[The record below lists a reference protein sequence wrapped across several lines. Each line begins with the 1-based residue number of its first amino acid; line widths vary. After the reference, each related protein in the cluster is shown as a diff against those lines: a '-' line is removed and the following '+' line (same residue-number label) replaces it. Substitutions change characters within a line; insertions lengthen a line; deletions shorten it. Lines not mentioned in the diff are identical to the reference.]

1 MKKRKHSLLIIVL
14 AAAIALS
21 SAACAGEA
29 GNGAESAITVPGN
42 GKWVDS
48 SIRGTITAESEPRL
62 QDDFAAAANKEYILE
77 LAASTD
83 EDDAVGSLELMDQEI
98 KDQCKEL
105 FDDESVSGKYAV
117 ELRKYVALARD
128 YDLRNSQGVEPLR
141 PYIDAITSIS
151 SIDELIAYEKDLQ
164 KNPFGMTMLTDT
176 RSYAHNETSD
186 TPVSLLGSMPYSL
199 GDSIEYFNISNT
211 GFMNKAVT
219 DERTE
224 YLLGRLGFD
233 KKEISKIL
241 NGCYHVELTIAKND
255 MQLREGK
262 YVQQRLTREDINN
275 LTGNYPCIDILDS
288 RGASYERFQAD
299 ETMLRGINS
308 FYKEKN
314 LEDIKSYYIVH
325 LLSVT
330 ESFLDVETLK
340 KMYNRSSEL
349 TGTEGLDD
357 DVFEKDKDELV
368 LTYIDKSYMTPALS
382 QTWFEKNYDQK
393 TADEIMGIANE
404 YRDYYKELLGNTEWL
419 SAETRA
425 AAIKKVDNL
434 VVHVGKPSIDVDYT
448 DCNIKTAEDGGSF
461 LEACAE
467 SFRYRSL
474 FKQRI
479 LALGNSN
486 DIWDPYV
493 TNALESNAY
502 YEPSQNAIYV
512 LWGFVQNPLYSPD
525 MSYEQK
531 LGGIGVFIGHEIT
544 HAFDVQGSQTDY
556 EGNLVSWMNGEDN
569 SNFLERTAKVSSYY
583 SMITPFP
590 GASAVDGSKVAN
602 EEIADLGGIKGAL
615 AIAKKHEG
623 FDYDKFFRQYAKNFA
638 RQISENMEKNYLSF
652 DEHPLNYLRINV
664 GLQQFDEFIETY
676 DIKPG
681 DGMYL
686 APEYRI
692 CVW

>member
-1 MKKRKHSLLIIVL
+1 MKKCKHSLLIIVL
-14 AAAIALS
+14 TAAIALS

-29 GNGAESAITVPGN
+29 STDAESTITMPGN

-62 QDDFAAAANKEYILE
+62 QDDFAAAANKEYLLE

-83 EDDAVGSLELMDQEI
+83 EDTAAGSFELMDQEI
-98 KDQCKEL
+98 KDQCTEL
-105 FDDESVSGKYAV
+105 FDDDSFSGKYAA
-117 ELRKYVALARD
+117 ELKKYVALARD
-128 YDLRNSQGVEPLR
+128 YDLRNSQGVEPIR
-141 PYIDAITSIS
+141 PYVEAITSIS
-151 SIDELIAYEKDLQ
+151 SMDELIAYEKDLQ
-164 KNPFGMTMLTDT
+164 KNPFGMTMLTDK
-176 RSYAHNETSD
+176 RSYVHNETSD
-186 TPVSLLGSMPYSL
+186 TPVALLGSMPYSL
-199 GDSIEYFNISNT
+199 DNANEYFNISNT
-211 GFMNKAVT
+211 GLRNKAVT
-219 DERTE
+219 DDRTE
-224 YLLGRLGFD
+224 NLLGRLGFD
-233 KKEISKIL
+233 KKEINKIL
-241 NGCYHVELTIAKND
+241 KGCYHIELTIAKND
-255 MQLREGK
+255 MQLREGA
-262 YVQQRLTREDINN
+262 YVRQRYGRKEINDMA
-275 LTGNYPCIDILDS
+275 GNYPCIDILDS

-299 ETMLRGINS
+299 KTMLSGIS
-308 FYKEKN
+308 SLYKEKN
-314 LEDIKSYYIVH
+314 LEDIKGYFIVH

-330 ESFLDVETLK
+330 EQFLDTEAMK
-340 KMYNRSSEL
+340 NSFSRSSIIA
-349 TGTEGLDD
+349 GAEGLDD
-357 DVFEKDKDELV
+357 DALEKDKDEIVIALI
-368 LTYIDKSYMTPALS
+368 TNSYMTPALY
-382 QTWFEKNYDQK
+382 QTWFDKHYDQK

-404 YRDYYKELLGNTEWL
+404 YLDYYKELLDGTEWL

-425 AAIKKVDNL
+425 AAIKKVDNIA
-434 VVHVGKPSIDVDYT
+434 VHVGKPSIEVDYS
-448 DCNIKTAEDGGSF
+448 DCNIKTAEEGGSF

-474 FKQRI
+474 FKQRV
-479 LALGNSN
+479 LNLGNSN
-486 DIWDPYV
+486 DIWDPYE
-493 TNALESNAY
+493 TDALESNAY

-512 LWGFVQNPLYSPD
+512 LWGFVQDPLYSPD
-525 MSYEQK
+525 MTYEQK

-544 HAFDVQGSQTDY
+544 HAFDEQGSQTDY
-556 EGNLVSWMNGEDN
+556 EGNMVSWISGEDN
-569 SNFLERTAKVSSYY
+569 SNFLERTTKVSSYY

-590 GASAVDGSKVAN
+590 GASSVDGSKVAN

-638 RQISENMEKNYLSF
+638 RQISEKMEKNYLSF

>member
-29 GNGAESAITVPGN
+29 GNGGESTITVPGN

-83 EDDAVGSLELMDQEI
+83 EDANTGTFELMAQEMNN
-98 KDQCKEL
+98 QCMEL
-105 FDDESVSGKYAV
+105 FDDESISGKYAV

-128 YDLRNSQGVEPLR
+128 YDLRDSQGVEPLR
-141 PYIDAITSIS
+141 PYVEAITSIS

-164 KNPFGMTMLTDT
+164 KNPFGMTMLTDK

-186 TPVSLLGSMPYSL
+186 TPVALLGSMPYSL
-199 GDSIEYFNISNT
+199 GDPNEYFNISNS
-211 GFMNKAVT
+211 GFRNKAVT
-219 DERTE
+219 DDRTE

-233 KKEISKIL
+233 KKEIGKIL
-241 NGCYHVELTIAKND
+241 NGCYSVELTIAKND
-255 MQLREGK
+255 MQLKDGA
-262 YVQQRLTREDINN
+262 YVRQRFTREDIKNM
-275 LTGNYPCIDILDS
+275 TGNYPCIDILDS

-299 ETMLRGINS
+299 KTMLRGINS
-308 FYKEKN
+308 LYKEKN
-314 LEDIKSYYIVH
+314 LEDIKGYYIVH

-340 KMYNRSSEL
+340 KMYNRNSEL
-349 TGTEGLDD
+349 TGSEAMDD

-368 LTYIDKSYMTPALS
+368 LTYIEKSYMIPALS
-382 QTWFEKNYDQK
+382 QTWFDKHYDQK

-404 YRDYYKELLGNTEWL
+404 YRDYYKELLGSTEWL
-419 SAETRA
+419 SPETRE

-434 VVHVGKPSIDVDYT
+434 VVHVGKPSIEVDYS
-448 DCNIKTAEDGGSF
+448 DCNIKTAEEGGSF

-474 FKQRI
+474 FKQRV
-479 LALGNSN
+479 LDLGNSN
-486 DIWDPYV
+486 DIWDPYE
-493 TNALESNAY
+493 TNALDSNAY
-502 YEPSQNAIYV
+502 YDSSKNAIYV
-512 LWGFVQNPLYSPD
+512 LWGFVQDPFYSPD
-525 MSYEQK
+525 MTYEQK
-531 LGGIGVFIGHEIT
+531 LGSIGVFIGHEIT

-569 SNFLERTAKVSSYY
+569 SNFLEKTAKVSSYY

-590 GASAVDGSKVAN
+590 GASSVDGNKVAN

-623 FDYDKFFRQYAKNFA
+623 FDYDKFFRQYAKDFA
-638 RQISENMEKNYLSF
+638 SQISENTEKAYLSF